1 MINGESGQL
10 PSIGKIRRK
19 KGVGNTSPTSKAP
32 PVGPCRFIL
41 QDDDVQAGMLW
52 SAPTPNSGRSNRPK
66 RQGNRKG
73 ISGAPGTPE
82 DDRRGSS
89 IPTDGSHVTRSRG
102 NRSPRRN
109 FSRISRTFE
118 DKGNENAGEGL
129 QHVLEEEKEL
139 ILLRRKVSDM
149 EAEKAAGFPQTKA
162 SHTGGE
168 TSGESRT
175 RRNICQESRLAV
187 PVAKPYFGLDY
198 AHYQSF
204 VRSCEHLF
212 CTRPST
218 YRRDVHKV
226 LYGIGLLEGTPSTSW
241 YRYEERFGRLD
252 MSWDAF
258 KTFLLDG
265 LCPPEIRLQDAL
277 KKYREAKQR
286 TGQTVH
292 ALVRYL
298 EDLEEQMVPVAEE
311 DQISTI
317 LRALHPWIEAQVSSR
332 LESPK
337 TKNKVVQLAMKIES
351 VSFLRPTRGGGG
363 GGGEYQANMG
373 SSSRMWGQVDDF
385 GETRPA
391 KRARPEDE

>member
-1 MINGESGQL
+1 MINGERGQL
-10 PSIGKIRRK
+10 PPISKIKREKWVR
-19 KGVGNTSPTSKAP
+19 NTSPTSKAP
-32 PVGPCRFIL
+32 PVGPRRFIL
-41 QDDDVQAGMLW
+41 QDDKIQAGMSW
-52 SAPTPNSGRSNRPK
+52 SAPTPSSGRSNRPK
-66 RQGNRKG
+66 GQGHSKG
-73 ISGAPGTPE
+73 ISGASGAPR
-82 DDRRGSS
+82 DDRSNSS
-89 IPTDGSHVTRSRG
+89 ILTDGSHVTHSRDNSSSRRS
-102 NRSPRRN
+102 
-109 FSRISRTFE
+109 FSRLLRTSE
-118 DKGNENAGEGL
+118 DIGNENAGEGL
-129 QHVLEEEKEL
+129 EDVLEEEKEL
-139 ILLRRKVSDM
+139 VLLRRKLSEL
-149 EAEKAAGFPQTKA
+149 EAEKVAGFPPTNA

-168 TSGESRT
+168 TSEQSRT
-175 RRNICQESRLAV
+175 HRNICQESRLAV
-187 PVAKPYFGLDY
+187 PVAKPYSGLDY

-212 CTRPST
+212 CTRPTT

-258 KTFLLDG
+258 KTFLLDD

-277 KKYREAKQR
+277 KKYQEARQG

-311 DQISTI
+311 DRISTI

-337 TKNKVVQLAMKIES
+337 TKNRVVQLALKIES
-351 VSFLRPTRGGGG
+351 ISFPRPTEGGGG
-363 GGGEYQANMG
+363 GGQAMRG
-373 SSSRMWGQVDDF
+373 SSSRTWDQVDDF
-385 GETRPA
+385 GGTRPA
-391 KRARPEDE
+391 KRARIDDE